1 MDLKSGKAR
10 ETLGLL
16 GFLVLSTA
24 QVSNMILARGVAGSV
39 PPFSIAFFRWS
50 IVAIGLSPLI
60 VAALRQQPGL
70 LREEG
75 LGIAA
80 AGFLGMFVCGGP
92 VYLAGTTTSAINLAL
107 IMALS
112 PLMVLLFSLVMGLET
127 VNRWHIIGMAIA
139 LSGAVLVITRGQT
152 SGEHGLT
159 QGDILVLCAMLG
171 WAGYT
176 LVQNRIGAGV
186 SFLARIGLFAAFGAL
201 FSLPFA
207 LHETWSDP
215 SAVFSF
221 KAAKVYLFAGLVP
234 GLRRLSPDAPRA
246 IARRFTVIAW
256 PAFAVL
262 VGTGIWNIV
271 ALHVSWD
278 SDQGTTLVVKL
289 AVVAVSGVTAF
300 VHSRVRS
307 RPLLAAFGAL
317 TALSAL
323 GALFLGIVLAG

>member
-10 ETLGLL
+10 EVLGLL
-16 GFLVLSTA
+16 GFLMLSTA
-24 QVSNMILARGVAGSV
+24 QVSNMVLARGVAGSV
-39 PPFSIAFFRWS
+39 PPFAIAFFRWS

-60 VAALRQQPGL
+60 IAALRQQPSL
-70 LREEG
+70 LRKEG

-107 IMALS
+107 IMAMS
-112 PLMVLLFSLVMGLET
+112 PLMVLLFSLVMGLEK
-127 VNRWHIIGMAIA
+127 VNRWQVIGMIIA

-159 QGDILVLCAMLG
+159 QGDILVLFAMMA

-176 LVQNRIGAGV
+176 LVQNRIGSSI

-207 LHETWSDP
+207 LYETWPDP
-215 SAVFSF
+215 SSVLSL

-234 GLRRLSPDAPRA
+234 GL
-246 IARRFTVIAW
+246 
-256 PAFAVL
+256 FAYSAYSYL
-262 VGTGIWNIV
+262 G
-271 ALHVSWD
+271 S
-278 SDQGTTLVVKL
+278 
-289 AVVAVSGVTAF
+289 
-300 VHSRVRS
+300 
-307 RPLLAAFGAL
+307 AFGAL
-317 TALSAL
+317 STSLSI
-323 GALFLGIVLAG
+323 FLGPVIGAVLSIIFLGEAPTYIQLVGGVLSLGGMWLSLRRQKDGQ